1 MDHLTETEIIDLIGG
16 EDAEGAEAHIE
27 GCETCR
33 LVHGVW
39 RDRIEA
45 LREMSREGLDDSEF
59 HHLEVLYR
67 QLGPGKK
74 RREGIIA
81 RLVRSSAAAPAATRG
96 IAAGEIMEFGAETH
110 TLMLRIGARG
120 PRSTVSVVGQ
130 IAVAGEDEKIGGVFA
145 LTPRDGRVR
154 LSDVDQFGEFQL
166 TDVAPGSYRGT
177 WWYKDHLMVVPDVE
191 IGTDDEP

>member
-16 EDAEGAEAHIE
+16 EDAEGAEAHI
-27 GCETCR
+27 GRCETCR
-33 LVHGVW
+33 SALGVW
-39 RDRIEA
+39 TDRIEA
-45 LREMSREGLDDSEF
+45 LREMSRESLDDSEL
-59 HHLEVLYR
+59 HRLRVLYR
-67 QLGPGKK
+67 QLGPGKA
-74 RREGIIA
+74 RREGLIA
-81 RLVRSSAAAPAATRG
+81 RLIRSSAAAPAATRG

-130 IAVAGEDEKIGGVFA
+130 IAAAGGGEKIGGVFA

-166 TDVAPGSYRGT
+166 TDVAPGRYRGT
-177 WWYKDHLMVVPDVE
+177 WWFEDQLMVVPHVE